1 MLTLGPISF
10 AAPWALAAFL
20 VLPVLWWLLRVTP
33 PQPVRIAFPPVR
45 LLFGLTSRE
54 ETPAKSPPWLLIL
67 RMALVIAVILGAA
80 HPLLNATASLRGD
93 GPLVLVIDD
102 GWAAARDW
110 TGRREMLSGLIDRA
124 ERDERAVIIVTTAPA
139 ETSAF
144 SPHTRMLGAGEA
156 RTVIEALQPKPWPTD
171 RAAAQERLSGLA
183 ISQPGPVMW
192 LSDGLEDGDT
202 AAFVA
207 ALRRLGTVTVVAD
220 PPERLATAL
229 RPPIAEGDALNIGAV
244 RAAAGGATR
253 RWVRAL
259 GEDGRLLAREAL
271 HFADGERQAET
282 SLTLPTELRNRLA
295 RLEIENENTAGAVVL
310 MDERW
315 RRRPVGLVT
324 GEGTIADQPLLSD
337 LYYLDRALEPFTE
350 VRRGTVAELLRRELA
365 VLVLVDP
372 GRLDNVSRRTLERWI
387 EVGGV
392 AVRFA
397 GPRLAQDSQ
406 ALLPVR
412 LRAGDR
418 VMGGTMSWDKPA
430 TLAAFHEGSPFYGLA
445 IPADVTIQRQVLAR
459 PALDLGDRTWA
470 RLSDGTPL
478 VTAEKRGK
486 GWLVLVHT
494 TGNTSWSNLPLSGL
508 FVEMLRRLVGLSQG
522 VVATEG
528 AAPLPPLDV
537 LDGFGRLRPAPAS
550 ALAIAGSAFE
560 STAAAPEHPPGYYG
574 DKTARRALNLT
585 ANLSDVRSLAPA
597 LSALSGVSR
606 AAYGR
611 ASEVD
616 LRAWSLGAALL
627 LAVVDLAV
635 SLVLRGLLRLGAAAG
650 MVVAVLAAP
659 GTARAQAADDF
670 APPASLTTRL
680 GYVLTGDAQVDETA
694 GAGLRGLSVIVRR
707 RTAAELGEPVGVDP
721 ETDELVFFPLL
732 YWPIT
737 PGQPPLSAQAAAK
750 VNAYL
755 RNGGTILFDTHER
768 AGGAEVDV
776 SRRSDVLNRL
786 VRQLDIPP
794 LVPVAP
800 DHVLTR
806 SFYLMRA
813 FPGRWAGGTVWV
825 ERTGERINDGVSPV
839 IVGGHDWA
847 AAWAMD
853 EAQRPLFAVVP
864 GGERQREMA
873 YRFGINL
880 VMYTLT
886 GNYKSDQVHLPAI
899 LKRLTQ

>member
-1 MLTLGPISF
+1 MLILGPVSF

-20 VLPVLWWLLRVTP
+20 VLPVLWWLLRITP
-33 PQPVRIAFPPVR
+33 PQPTRIAFPPVR
-45 LLFGLTSRE
+45 LLFDLTSRE
-54 ETPAKSPPWLLIL
+54 ETSAKSPPWLLIL
-67 RMALVIAVILGAA
+67 RMALIIAVILGAA
-80 HPLLNATASLRGD
+80 HPLLNATAGLRGD

-102 GWAAARDW
+102 GWAAARNW
-110 TGRREMLSGLIDRA
+110 AGRREMLASLIDRA
-124 ERDERAVIIVTTAPA
+124 ERDGRAVVVVTTAPA
-139 ETSAF
+139 EAGASRPPAQMLSA
-144 SPHTRMLGAGEA
+144 GDA
-156 RTVIEALQPKPWPTD
+156 RTVIEALQPKPWPTA
-171 RAAAQERLSGLA
+171 RAAAREHLSGLA
-183 ISQPGPVMW
+183 VPRPGPVMW

-220 PPERLATAL
+220 PPEQLATAL
-229 RPPIAEGDALNIGAV
+229 RPPTAEGDVLYIRAQ
-244 RAAAGGATR
+244 RAAAGGATQ

-271 HFADGERQAET
+271 RFADGERRAET
-282 SLTLPTELRNRLA
+282 PLTLPTELRNRLA
-295 RLEIENENTAGAVVL
+295 RLEIENETTAGAVVL
-310 MDERW
+310 VDERW

-324 GEGTIADQPLLSD
+324 GEGSIADQPLLSD

-350 VRRGTVAELLRRELA
+350 VRRGTVEELLRRELA
-365 VLVLVDP
+365 VLMLVDP
-372 GRLDNVSRRTLERWI
+372 GRLEGTYRQMLERWI
-387 EVGGV
+387 AQGGV

-397 GPRLAQDSQ
+397 GPRLAQDPK

-430 TLAAFHEGSPFYGLA
+430 TLAAFDDGSPFYGLD

-459 PALDLGDRTWA
+459 PALDLADRTWA

-508 FVEMLRRLVGLSQG
+508 FVEMLRRLVTLSQG
-522 VVATEG
+522 VVANQG

-537 LDGFGRLRPAPAS
+537 LDGFGRLKPAPAS
-550 ALAIAGSAFE
+550 ALAIAGGAFE

-597 LSALSGVSR
+597 LSGVSR

-611 ASEVD
+611 APELD
-616 LRAWSLGAALL
+616 LRAWLLGAALL

-635 SLVLRGLLRLGAAAG
+635 SLVLRGLLHRGAAAG
-650 MVVAVLAAP
+650 AVLAVLAAP
-659 GTARAQAADDF
+659 GAAEAQAADDF
-670 APPASLTTRL
+670 APTASLTTRL
-680 GYVLTGDAQVDETA
+680 GYVFTGDAQVDATTS
-694 GAGLRGLSVIVRR
+694 AGLRGLGVIVRR

-721 ETDELVFFPLL
+721 ETDELAFFPLL

-737 PGQPPLSAQAAAK
+737 PGQAPLSAQAAAK

-768 AGGAEVDV
+768 AGGAEADI
-776 SRRSDVLNRL
+776 SRRADVLKIL

-853 EAQRPLFAVVP
+853 DLQRPLFAVVP

-886 GNYKSDQVHLPAI
+886 GNYKADQVHLPAI